1 MLLRI
6 FIFIF
11 YGDLIFSKINVFY
24 AIFATTLIYF
34 LPMHIIIFAPAAIM
48 FYLEKKREI
57 KINNKILDN
66 NKIFIPYLI
75 LSIPALIA
83 ELLWILTAIIGVLAP
98 LPDMLQNL
106 FIVSPFENWIL
117 IFSPDFYKVLFLC
130 FI

>member
-24 AIFATTLIYF
+24 AIFATTLICF